1 MDNIIT
7 LLVAF
12 LSPYLPTLLGLGS
25 KALGKGAEK
34 LGERG
39 AEEIFKK
46 LSPHLEAKPSAKDA
60 VVYVAE
66 NPDDADG
73 LGQLRL
79 QLKKILEAPENATLK
94 AEIVKIL
101 EGESSIE
108 KGKFNINA
116 QGANIGVIGD
126 RAKIDNMNIG
136 TKP

>member
-1 MDNIIT
+1 MDIIT
-7 LLVAF
+7 SLVAF
-12 LSPYLPTLLGLGS
+12 LSPYLPALLGLGS
-25 KALGKGAEK
+25 KALGKGADKLAEK
-34 LGERG
+34 G

-46 LSPHLEAKPSAKDA
+46 LSPQLDAKPSAKDA

-94 AEIVKIL
+94 AEIEKIL
-101 EGESSIE
+101 EGESSTGT
-108 KGKFNINA
+108 GKFNVNA

-126 RAKIDNMNIG
+126 HAKVDNMNFG

>member
-1 MDNIIT
+1 MDIIT
-7 LLVAF
+7 PLVSF
-12 LSPYLPTLLGLGS
+12 LSPYLPTLLGLGK
-25 KALGKGAEK
+25 KALDKGAEK
-34 LGERG
+34 LGEKG

-46 LSPHLEAKPSAKDA
+46 LSPHLEAKPSAKEA

-79 QLKKILEAPENATLK
+79 QLKKILEAPENAVLK
-94 AEIVKIL
+94 AEIAKIL
-101 EGESSIE
+101 EGEESTA

-126 RAKIDNMNIG
+126 RAKIDNMNFG
-136 TKP
+136 NKP

>member
-1 MDNIIT
+1 MDIIT
-7 LLVAF
+7 PLVSF
-12 LSPYLPTLLGLGS
+12 LAPYLPTLLGLGK
-25 KALGKGAEK
+25 KALDKGAEK
-34 LGERG
+34 LGEKG

-46 LSPHLEAKPSAKDA
+46 LSPHLEAKPSAKES

-94 AEIVKIL
+94 AEIAKIL
-101 EGESSIE
+101 EGEETME

-126 RAKIDNMNIG
+126 RAKIDNMNFG
-136 TKP
+136 NKP